1 LALQLAVQR
10 NYPDATDRFDMPFGG
25 YHFIALG
32 DFAQHLPPSGV
43 SLFHG
48 AADSEYLTRDFAHL
62 PRGCNIK
69 EKTHLYNVAGN
80 CHISRVIIILIY
92 NFQVVDFGLV
102 LIIVYF

>member
-1 LALQLAVQR
+1 MALQLAVQR

-48 AADSEYLTRDFAHL
+48 AADPEYLERDYAHL
-62 PRGCNIK
+62 PRGCKIK
-69 EKTHLYNVAGN
+69 ERTHLFNVAGKF
-80 CHISRVIIILIY
+80 IIYRKNYIRFIFIL
-92 NFQVVDFGLV
+92 L
-102 LIIVYF
+102 